1 MKCIKHQFTWV
12 SGTPH
17 NCLPLGGF
25 CKIPN
30 WKLISDP
37 FERQSKYDVT
47 LVSRPPRIQTLAIHL
62 SFYHCFFPQPLWRI
76 SMPLFDCQTVSGQS
90 AHCLRTQ
97 SFIKIF
103 IELSVAQI
111 GWSQKKLAPNLHF
124 YGGKHVPVMPSQK
137 FVDAKIVGR
146 ELRTKSPKN
155 QRGAHKGENHSS
167 QYFAV

>member
-17 NCLPLGGF
+17 NCLPLDGF

-62 SFYHCFFPQPLWRI
+62 SFYRCFFPQPLWRI

-111 GWSQKKLAPNLHF
+111 GWSQTSCAEETCAELTLLWGQTCA
-124 YGGKHVPVMPSQK
+124 S
-137 FVDAKIVGR
+137 DAQPEVCGCENR
-146 ELRTKSPKN
+146 WTRT
-155 QRGAHKGENHSS
+155 
-167 QYFAV
+167 